1 MFMSPDGVVQSGVWR
16 QGQCVIYDHWL

>member
-16 QGQCVIYDHWL
+16 QGQCVIYDH